1 MYSTFN
7 GLEKWYKHEFEKF
20 GWIVISKDVEKVKE
34 FQRSI
39 MKLKRHLEK
48 AYDTYEDHDKRY
60 DIAVMSKHLDSLIN
74 VMKNL
79 M

>member
-20 GWIVISKDVEKVKE
+20 GWIVISKDADKVRE

-39 MKLKRHLEK
+39 MKLRKHLDK
-48 AYDTYEDHDKRY
+48 ASSTYEDHDKLH

-74 VMKNL
+74 VMKNML
-79 M
+79 